1 MRILIFLLVM
11 TVLLRSCTNQ
21 KTIFH
26 GPYQAIKCG
35 SNSRDP
41 YLDTFIFDKK
51 NGYLHYFDTAKD
63 KFIPMSQ
70 RFDNKIYSNFIGEFS
85 SRLEVN
91 KLFGNKLVI
100 TYINYNIEKN
110 KQPSI
115 KSKTIF
121 LRWLFMYTVSQN
133 NEEENLWQIDNCS
146 WIKPSEI
153 HTAN

>member
-63 KFIPMSQ
+63 KFIPMSK
-70 RFDNKIYSNFIGEFS
+70 RFDNQIDSNSIGEFS

-91 KLFGNKLVI
+91 KLLGKKLVI
-100 TYINYNIEKN
+100 TYITYNNEKER
-110 KQPSI
+110 KQSI
-115 KSKTIF
+115 ISKTIF
-121 LRWLFMYTVSQN
+121 LRWLFMYTDFQN
-133 NEEENLWQIDNCS
+133 SEEKTSWSIDSCR
-146 WIKPSEI
+146 WINPIEVNTI
-153 HTAN
+153 N

>member
-26 GPYQAIKCG
+26 EPYQAIKCG

-51 NGYLHYFDTAKD
+51 NGYLYYFDISKD

-70 RFDNKIYSNFIGEFS
+70 RFDNQIYSNSIGEFS

-91 KLFGNKLVI
+91 QLIGKKLVI
-100 TYINYNIEKN
+100 TYINDNNEKDIN
-110 KQPSI
+110 PSI
-115 KSKTIF
+115 ISKTIF
-121 LRWLFMYTVSQN
+121 LRWLFMYTFSQN
-133 NEEENLWQIDNCS
+133 NEEKNSWQIDNCS
-146 WIKPSEI
+146 WIKPSEV
-153 HTAN
+153 HTVN